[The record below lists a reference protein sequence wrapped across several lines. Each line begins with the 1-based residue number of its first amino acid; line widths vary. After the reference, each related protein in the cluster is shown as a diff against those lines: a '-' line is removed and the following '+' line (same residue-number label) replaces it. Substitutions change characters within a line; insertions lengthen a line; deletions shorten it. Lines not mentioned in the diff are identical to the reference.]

1 VTDAEMWGELARG
14 CCSRHRVVETGCAT
28 CAGQLAA
35 LERVRAIVA
44 AADALREAV
53 RVAIQGDGCW
63 HVEPAS
69 LAAYD
74 AARGAR

>member
-14 CCSRHRVVETGCAT
+14 CCSRHRVAETGCAT
-28 CAGQLAA
+28 CEPQLAA

-44 AADALREAV
+44 AADLLAEAV
-53 RVAIQGDGCW
+53 RRDLRYDTPRA
-63 HVEPAS
+63 
-69 LAAYD
+69 LAAAQDAYD

>member
-1 VTDAEMWGELARG
+1 VTDAEMWRELARG

-44 AADALREAV
+44 AADAMREAAEAAQTWA
-53 RVAIQGDGCW
+53 R
-63 HVEPAS
+63 
-69 LAAYD
+69 LALALDAYD
-74 AARGAR
+74 AARGMP